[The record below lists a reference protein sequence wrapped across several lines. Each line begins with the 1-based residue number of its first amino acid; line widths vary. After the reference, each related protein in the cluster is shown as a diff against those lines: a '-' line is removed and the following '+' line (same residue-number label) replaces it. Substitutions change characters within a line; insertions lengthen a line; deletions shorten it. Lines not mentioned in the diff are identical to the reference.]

1 MYKVGINFDEI
12 SDNLDE
18 AIDIMRTQNIVY
30 GELRTVNK
38 KNFVFWTDEE
48 VRDFKTKIDAS
59 DIELV
64 AAATPLFKWY
74 DNESDPE
81 VIHDNFGFNPRLSY
95 EEKKQVIVRAIEIAS
110 QLAIPRLRIF
120 SGLGHSEEAGK
131 IFAGSKLLAYAL
143 TQADTRNIDLYLE
156 NEPVCKVHTKRD
168 ILDLLK
174 HNSHPRLNLWL
185 DIANLIE
192 VGEELDTEFIK
203 SIVGRLGYVHVKDFI
218 EKAGKKIYVPVGKGK
233 IAYDTAI
240 QLLHHEKQD
249 GIVITVE
256 THAKTDKMSMSEQ
269 SIIGLREILEKQG
282 VTYE

>member
-12 SDNLDE
+12 SDDLDE
-18 AIDIMRTQNIVY
+18 AISLMRQQKVVY

-48 VRDFKTKIDAS
+48 VRDFKAKIDAS
-59 DIELV
+59 GIELV

-74 DNESDPE
+74 DKTTDPE
-81 VIHDNFGFNPRLSY
+81 VVHDNFGFNPMLSY
-95 EEKKQVIVRAIEIAS
+95 EEKKQVIDRVLDIAS

-120 SGLGHSEEAGK
+120 SGLGRLEEAGK
-131 IFAGSKLLAYAL
+131 IFADSELLAFAL
-143 TQADTRNIDLYLE
+143 AQAEARNIDLYLE
-156 NEPVCKVHTKRD
+156 NEPVCKVHTKDD
-168 ILDLLK
+168 ILDLLE
-174 HNSHPRLNLWL
+174 HNGHPRLNLWL

-192 VGEELDTEFIK
+192 IGEDLDSEFIK

-218 EKAGKKIYVPVGKGK
+218 EENGEKTYVPVGKGS
-233 IAYDTAI
+233 IAYNTAI
-240 QLLHHEKQD
+240 QMLYKAKQD
-249 GIVITVE
+249 DIVITVE

-269 SIIGLREILEKQG
+269 SIIGLRDILEKQG

>member
-18 AIDIMRTQNIVY
+18 ATRLMWQQKVVY

-38 KNFVFWTDEE
+38 KNFVFWTDPE
-48 VRDFKTKIDAS
+48 VRDFKAKIGVS
-59 DIELV
+59 GIELV

-74 DNESDPE
+74 DEETDPE
-81 VIHDNFGFNPRLSY
+81 VVHDNFGFNPRLSY
-95 EEKKQVIVRAIEIAS
+95 EKKKQMIDRALDIAN

-120 SGLGHSEEAGK
+120 SGLGRLEVAGK
-131 IFAGSKLLAYAL
+131 SFADSELLTYAL
-143 TQADTRNIDLYLE
+143 TQADAQNIDLYLE
-156 NEPVCKVHTKRD
+156 NEPVCKVHTKSD

-174 HNSHPRLNLWL
+174 YNSHPRLNLWL

-192 VGEELDTEFIK
+192 IGEDLDPEFIK
-203 SIVGRLGYVHVKDFI
+203 SVAGRLGYVHVKDFI
-218 EKAGKKIYVPVGKGK
+218 EKDGEKTYVPVGKGK

-240 QLLHHEKQD
+240 QLLYHEKQD

>member
-1 MYKVGINFDEI
+1 MYKIGINFDEI

-18 AIDIMRTQNIVY
+18 AIGLMRRQKVVY

-48 VRDFKTKIDAS
+48 VRDFKAKIDTS
-59 DIELV
+59 GIELV

-74 DNESDPE
+74 DDESDPE
-81 VIHDNFGFNPRLSY
+81 VVHDNFGFNPRLSY

-120 SGLGHSEEAGK
+120 SGLGRLEGAGK
-131 IFAGSKLLAYAL
+131 IFADSELLTYAL
-143 TQADTRNIDLYLE
+143 TQADARNIDLYLE
-156 NEPVCKVHTKRD
+156 NEPVCKVHAKSD

-174 HNSHPRLNLWL
+174 HNDHPRLNLWL

-192 VGEELDTEFIK
+192 VGEDLDSEFIR
-203 SIVGRLGYVHVKDFI
+203 SIAGRLGYVHVKDFI
-218 EKAGKKIYVPVGKGK
+218 EKDGEKTYVPVGKGTV
-233 IAYDTAI
+233 AYNAVV
-240 QLLHHEKQD
+240 QLLFHEKQD
-249 GIVITVE
+249 GIVVTVE
-256 THAKTDKMSMSEQ
+256 THAKTNKMSTSEQ